1 LKVPDYEIYYYFIEI
16 ANKILKQNGIKSYI
30 IPNTFLFNVF
40 ASNYRKEMLE
50 KWDILCIIDC
60 TAFKIFEGATVCN
73 AITILKK
80 DDNQKATN
88 IGYKLTSGAENFKQL
103 STRPTIY
110 LSKECL
116 LENNQNWALVFK
128 LDSNIL
134 NIVAKIRKNSL
145 PLSKLFPEFSQG
157 LIAYDSYKVQ
167 SKEIIKSRAFHYH
180 EKTKPTLKNWLWGED
195 ITKYKLE
202 WNGKEWIDYSDG
214 IANPRQPKFFN
225 GLRLLV
231 REITNPSIFSTI
243 TEDEFYHDPAIIVV
257 LDSGNGIE
265 CLCAILNS
273 KLGSFYHF
281 NSSPKAT
288 KGAFPKIL
296 VEDIKNFPVKLPQN
310 QTSIIKLAN
319 QIISLKKENPQS
331 DTSKLEQEI
340 DNLIF
345 ELYGLSEE
353 DIQLIQS

>member
-1 LKVPDYEIYYYFIEI
+1 
-16 ANKILKQNGIKSYI
+16 
-30 IPNTFLFNVF
+30 
-40 ASNYRKEMLE
+40 
-50 KWDILCIIDC
+50 
-60 TAFKIFEGATVCN
+60 
-73 AITILKK
+73 
-80 DDNQKATN
+80 
-88 IGYKLTSGAENFKQL
+88 
-103 STRPTIY
+103 
-110 LSKECL
+110 
-116 LENNQNWALVFK
+116 
-128 LDSNIL
+128 
-134 NIVAKIRKNSL
+134 
-145 PLSKLFPEFSQG
+145 
-157 LIAYDSYKVQ
+157 
-167 SKEIIKSRAFHYH
+167 
-180 EKTKPTLKNWLWGED
+180 LWGED